1 MQSFLSKM
9 GKTASSAVIKAGNKA
24 GELIEITKLKS
35 RISSEKQAIVSAK
48 QEIGEYCYDLFKS
61 ENMKDKNIKEYC
73 EKIKACEDNIEQLEQ
88 EIQAAREEYKAE
100 SKEEEDTAVE

>member
-1 MQSFLSKM
+1 
-9 GKTASSAVIKAGNKA
+9 
-24 GELIEITKLKS
+24 
-35 RISSEKQAIVSAK
+35 
-48 QEIGEYCYDLFKS
+48 
-61 ENMKDKNIKEYC
+61 MKDKNIKEYC